1 LYSDTVGSLP
11 VKNNNEDDDDG
22 DSRDDSDDDKL
33 SSFGGFL
40 SLAMTI
46 CGHE

>member
-1 LYSDTVGSLP
+1 LYSVTVGSLP
-11 VKNNNEDDDDG
+11 EKNNNEVNDDG
-22 DSRDDSDDDKL
+22 DDDSDDDKL
-33 SSFGGFL
+33 SSVGGFL